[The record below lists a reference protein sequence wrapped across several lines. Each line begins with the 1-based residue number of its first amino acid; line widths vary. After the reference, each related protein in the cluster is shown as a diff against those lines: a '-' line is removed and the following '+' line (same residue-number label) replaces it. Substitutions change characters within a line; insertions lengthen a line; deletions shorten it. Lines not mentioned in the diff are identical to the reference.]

1 MVGGQKP
8 PRPGGER
15 GEKGEREAGGSKKV
29 TTSKSSSS
37 SERVAPGRPDLV
49 GRRFLS
55 VTGSTT
61 PRLSKLYEWDWRA
74 GWIRSSS
81 SKDPKSKDLQVRSAT
96 ECISRDLLQGQ
107 TKKTWY
113 LRMKPFIDNVTTYRV
128 FFSLG
133 LPLKSMEN
141 LGFPYSNFL
150 GGRPSP
156 EVL

>member
-29 TTSKSSSS
+29 TSKSSST

-61 PRLSKLYEWDWRA
+61 PKLSKLYEWDWRA

-81 SKDPKSKDLQVRSAT
+81 SKDPKSKDLQVGAKT
-96 ECISRDLLQGQ
+96 ECVSADLQKNAARPNKEKLGIWV
-107 TKKTWY
+107 KKHQ
-113 LRMKPFIDNVTTYRV
+113 
-128 FFSLG
+128 
-133 LPLKSMEN
+133 
-141 LGFPYSNFL
+141 
-150 GGRPSP
+150 
-156 EVL
+156 

>member
-29 TTSKSSSS
+29 TTSKSSS

-81 SKDPKSKDLQVRSAT
+81 SKDPKSKDLQVGFAT
-96 ECISRDLLQGQ
+96 E
-107 TKKTWY
+107 
-113 LRMKPFIDNVTTYRV
+113 
-128 FFSLG
+128 
-133 LPLKSMEN
+133 
-141 LGFPYSNFL
+141 
-150 GGRPSP
+150 
-156 EVL
+156 

>member
-8 PRPGGER
+8 PRPGNGER

-29 TTSKSSSS
+29 NTTSASSS
-37 SERVAPGRPDLV
+37 SERVVPGRPDLV

-81 SKDPKSKDLQVRSAT
+81 SKDPKSKDLQVRFETGS
-96 ECISRDLLQGQ
+96 ISGDLQTKMLQGQ
-107 TKKTWY
+107 TKKILYFST
-113 LRMKPFIDNVTTYRV
+113 KP
-128 FFSLG
+128 SLG
-133 LPLKSMEN
+133 KCN
-141 LGFPYSNFL
+141 NIC
-150 GGRPSP
+150 RQI
-156 EVL
+156 

>member
-8 PRPGGER
+8 PRGER
-15 GEKGEREAGGSKKV
+15 GEKGEREAERGSKKV

-37 SERVAPGRPDLV
+37 SSERVAAGRPDLV

-81 SKDPKSKDLQVRSAT
+81 SKDPKSKDLQVGSQT
-96 ECISRDLLQGQ
+96 VSSSGDLQ
-107 TKKTWY
+107 TKCYKAKQ
-113 LRMKPFIDNVTTYRV
+113 RQFCI
-128 FFSLG
+128 
-133 LPLKSMEN
+133 
-141 LGFPYSNFL
+141 
-150 GGRPSP
+150 
-156 EVL
+156 

>member
-29 TTSKSSSS
+29 TSKSSLS

-61 PRLSKLYEWDWRA
+61 PKLSKLYEWDWRA

-81 SKDPKSKDLQVRSAT
+81 SKDPKSKDLQVGAET
-96 ECISRDLLQGQ
+96 ECVSADLQIKCCKAKQRKIRYLG
-107 TKKTWY
+107 KK
-113 LRMKPFIDNVTTYRV
+113 P
-128 FFSLG
+128 
-133 LPLKSMEN
+133 SMRKHN
-141 LGFPYSNFL
+141 SIF
-150 GGRPSP
+150 RQM
-156 EVL
+156 